1 MGRRLLPE
9 LRRAFGRG
17 VTATGC
23 RASRSCPRAWAS
35 RRRSRWFSSASS
47 RSPKLRSART
57 YIAGADFT
65 QQPPELESGAS
76 RHVYGAYPM
85 LCAAAVLLP
94 RFGSAVRLPDDI
106 PVLVGQAYGQAV
118 DAPHSWS
125 AALDDAR
132 RRWMDDTMRRTE
144 KAKNFQISEPTRA
157 GRAIL
162 GWVSGSVGEADDES
176 QGQGQVGDGAPCLEA
191 ILV

>member
-1 MGRRLLPE
+1 VLTR
-9 LRRAFGRG
+9 
-17 VTATGC
+17 C
-23 RASRSCPRAWAS
+23 
-35 RRRSRWFSSASS
+35 
-47 RSPKLRSART
+47 
-57 YIAGADFT
+57 
-65 QQPPELESGAS
+65 
-76 RHVYGAYPM
+76 
-85 LCAAAVLLP
+85 CAAAVLLP

-106 PVLVGQAYGQAV
+106 QVLVGQGRQLTRHIPGV
-118 DAPHSWS
+118 Q
-125 AALDDAR
+125 
-132 RRWMDDTMRRTE
+132 RWTMRVGGGWTTMRRTE

>member
-1 MGRRLLPE
+1 
-9 LRRAFGRG
+9 
-17 VTATGC
+17 
-23 RASRSCPRAWAS
+23 
-35 RRRSRWFSSASS
+35 
-47 RSPKLRSART
+47 
-57 YIAGADFT
+57 
-65 QQPPELESGAS
+65 
-76 RHVYGAYPM
+76 M

-162 GWVSGSVGEADDES
+162 GWVSGSVGEPTTNPRAKVRWAMARRALRQS
-176 QGQGQVGDGAPCLEA
+176 WFRSPTPVTG
-191 ILV
+191 